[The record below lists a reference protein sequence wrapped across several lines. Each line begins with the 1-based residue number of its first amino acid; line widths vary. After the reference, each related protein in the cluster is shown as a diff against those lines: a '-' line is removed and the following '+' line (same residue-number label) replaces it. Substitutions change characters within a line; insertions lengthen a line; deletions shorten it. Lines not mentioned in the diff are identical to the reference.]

1 MAFVLPIMKWRRYY
15 YRVIGM
21 ALAGAGAGLV
31 IDEVIQG
38 TLEFQ
43 LIGHET
49 LGVALVILGL
59 FFISRKPKGKD

>member
-1 MAFVLPIMKWRRYY
+1 MRWQRYY
-15 YRVIGM
+15 YRVLGM

-38 TLEFQ
+38 TLKFQ

-49 LGVALVILGL
+49 LGVVLAILGL
-59 FFISRKPKGKD
+59 FFISRKPKGK